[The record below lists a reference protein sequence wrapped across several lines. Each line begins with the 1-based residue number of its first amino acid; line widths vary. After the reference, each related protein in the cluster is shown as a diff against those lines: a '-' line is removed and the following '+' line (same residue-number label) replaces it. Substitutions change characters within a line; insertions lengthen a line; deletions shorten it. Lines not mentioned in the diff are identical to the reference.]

1 VSYSL
6 QALQLVEGMNQKRFM
21 AGHSE
26 LAAIGQ
32 DVLQANE
39 PGTSRNLK
47 TLPGSWTDLAF
58 ALFKNNAHAA

>member
-1 VSYSL
+1 
-6 QALQLVEGMNQKRFM
+6 MNQKRFM